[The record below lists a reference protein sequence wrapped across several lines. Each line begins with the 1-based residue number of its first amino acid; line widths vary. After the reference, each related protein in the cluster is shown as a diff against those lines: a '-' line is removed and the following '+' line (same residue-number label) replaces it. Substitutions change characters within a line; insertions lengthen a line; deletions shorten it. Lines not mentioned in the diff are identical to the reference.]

1 MIRGVPPPPTK
12 QQDSEDLLGEAVE
25 ALLAEVGEVC
35 DRFENP
41 PAPEDEPT
49 LCGDGGMASAPV
61 RGSEPAPD
69 AVAET
74 ESALEAVEASAAEL
88 LEQAADELVGQLTET
103 EDAPIP
109 DAETP
114 TADDAAADTEAALE
128 AEPASDADSATEP
141 EADEPEPE
149 PEAVQ
154 QIDEAPA
161 TEPQGSAEPDAPAE
175 VDASSETEDL
185 LAAAADELMD
195 LDFGGTPAPVEAA
208 QPSAEPDATA
218 EDTTD
223 EDATDEDAT
232 DELASEPIE
241 ENEALDAPVADALS
255 ADTLDAV
262 LDGTFETPDGDVDTD
277 AVAENAGGFT
287 LPEDKVEESEP
298 AAEAEPE
305 PEPEPEPARV
315 TIAEVVP
322 VERPVSAPEPAG
334 EPVVSA
340 HAEVRT
346 VEAQPGSAWRRL
358 LVWATPRAQRVAIA
372 LGRRAAPVG
381 AQGLILLSKPLAKQ
395 PAKIRDSVG
404 WVALWTAFLAL
415 CVWGWVLV
423 RPSEERAPDPTA
435 SGIVSADAPASPGE

>member
-25 ALLAEVGEVC
+25 ALLAEVGEAC

-61 RGSEPAPD
+61 RASEPASD

-103 EDAPIP
+103 EDAPIS

-114 TADDAAADTEAALE
+114 TADDTPADTEAALE
-128 AEPASDADSATEP
+128 TEPATDADAATEP

-149 PEAVQ
+149 PVAVQ
-154 QIDEAPA
+154 QFDEAPA
-161 TEPQGSAEPDAPAE
+161 TEPQGCAEPDAPAE
-175 VDASSETEDL
+175 MDASSETEDL

-195 LDFGGTPAPVEAA
+195 LDFGGTPAPVDAN
-208 QPSAEPDATA
+208 QPTAEPDATA
-218 EDTTD
+218 EV
-223 EDATDEDAT
+223 ATDDDAT
-232 DELASEPIE
+232 DELAAEPTE
-241 ENEALDAPVADALS
+241 VDEAIDAPVADALS

-277 AVAENAGGFT
+277 AVAEDAGGFT
-287 LPEDKVEESEP
+287 LPEDEP
-298 AAEAEPE
+298 EQPEAAAETA
-305 PEPEPEPARV
+305 PEPEPEPAGD
-315 TIAEVVP
+315 TAGAMMAEVVP
-322 VERPVSAPEPAG
+322 AERPISVPEPAVG
-334 EPVVSA
+334 PVASA
-340 HAEVRT
+340 DSTVHA
-346 VEAQPGSAWRRL
+346 VETAPGSGWRRV
-358 LVWATPRAQRVAIA
+358 LVWAAPRAQRAARA
-372 LGRRAAPVG
+372 LGKVAAPAG

-404 WVALWTAFLAL
+404 WVALWTAFLAV

-423 RPSEERAPDPTA
+423 RPSEERAPDPNA
-435 SGIVSADAPASPGE
+435 SGIVSADAPATPGE